1 MAGPLGISSS
11 RSAAL
16 LASVDD
22 FSLDFLDDD
31 GSSSEVALTDG
42 SFSGDGFGGESGFGR
57 SESTDYFFSGGF
69 DDGDSDDVGTDAGTK
84 GCAERLLLKSMP
96 AYLLVRRR
104 QWLAMGCPFGN
115 GPKNIAIEKSSAA
128 AARGWCPEMFTDRLL
143 EDANG
148 APVL

>member
-69 DDGDSDDVGTDAGTK
+69 DDGDSDDIGTDAGTK

-96 AYLLVRRR
+96 ALPAGSEA
-104 QWLAMGCPFGN
+104 AMACN
-115 GPKNIAIEKSSAA
+115 GLSFLKRNEKYCNRKIVGGECSWVVS
-128 AARGWCPEMFTDRLL
+128 
-143 EDANG
+143 
-148 APVL
+148 